1 MLYWPSTFHFMSCFA
16 FCFLVFALTPFNT
29 MINNL
34 GSPCPSTKDQT
45 WTTEVR
51 ALGPRFQNARELL
64 TPGVLIT
71 ENFDTCTQSL
81 VSRSYWQ
88 HPLQDTLRKQQ
99 ARQKQSS
106 AYRSP
111 IDTPKYTSHSPAHL
125 KKKPHLLPLEHRYKS
140 PQKRSPHKP
149 LNQPFPPRAKTKGRR
164 NTTQKVGER
173 RPQTSKLE
181 SKQINKRRNIAQM
194 KEQGRNS
201 QDQINK
207 EEISKL
213 PEKEFRIMIVKMFQA
228 LKVKWRK

>member
-1 MLYWPSTFHFMSCFA
+1 MVKKERVCKCSIIFVVTCLMLYWPSTFHFMSCFA

-173 RPQTSKLE
+173 RPQTE
-181 SKQINKRRNIAQM
+181 
-194 KEQGRNS
+194 
-201 QDQINK
+201 
-207 EEISKL
+207 
-213 PEKEFRIMIVKMFQA
+213 
-228 LKVKWRK
+228 